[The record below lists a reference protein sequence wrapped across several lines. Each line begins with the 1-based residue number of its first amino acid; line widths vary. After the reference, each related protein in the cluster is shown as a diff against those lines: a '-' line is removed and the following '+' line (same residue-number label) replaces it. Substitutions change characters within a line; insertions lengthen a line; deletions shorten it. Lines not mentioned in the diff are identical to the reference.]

1 MDITH
6 EWQGWIA
13 ENIVQGSNPHD
24 LLAVL
29 MQHGAEESVALREI
43 QAAVDSPYVQRLK
56 HNASQ
61 VSQAQAANP
70 ANSPYT
76 APAHPQAIQ
85 SVEQQVAKRDW
96 VLNIYRKLNRLNPTG
111 NVIERKHQLSREE
124 FFSQYYLLNRP
135 VIITGMMEDWSALTR
150 WNLPFL
156 KAEYGDK
163 TVELQLKRDTNPDY
177 QMNVDQHRSTM
188 KLADYIDQIEV
199 GGTSND
205 YYMTANNHSGNRQ
218 ALAGLWSDIGK
229 LSTYLNPNSPDDG
242 FFWLGPVGTRTPFH
256 HDLTNNF
263 MAQVVGRKL
272 IRLMPACELPNVY
285 NHFHCFSQVDGFAVD
300 YERFPLM
307 QNAQIL
313 ECVLH
318 PGEILFLPVGCW
330 HYVQSLDISITMSF
344 INFWLDNDFNSF
356 YPF

>member
-1 MDITH
+1 MEITH

-13 ENIVQGSNPHD
+13 ENIVQGSPPHD

-29 MQHGAEESVALREI
+29 IQHGAEESVALREI
-43 QAAVDSPYVQRLK
+43 QAAVDSPYLQRLK
-56 HNASQ
+56 HNAMQ
-61 VSQAQAANP
+61 IAAQ
-70 ANSPYT
+70 T
-76 APAHPQAIQ
+76 APIQQKPQALQ
-85 SVEQQVAKRDW
+85 SVDQQLAKRDW

-111 NVIERKHQLSREE
+111 SVIERKHQLSREE

-135 VIITGMMEDWSALTR
+135 VIITGVMDDWAALTR
-150 WNLPFL
+150 WTLPFL

-163 TVELQLKRDTNPDY
+163 TIEVQLKRETNSEYELDK
-177 QMNVDQHRSTM
+177 DQHRSTM
-188 KLADYIDQIEV
+188 NFGDYIDQIAT
-199 GGTSND
+199 GTVTND
-205 YYMTANNHSGNRQ
+205 YYITANNNSGNRQ
-218 ALAGLWSDIGK
+218 ALAGLWSDIGS
-229 LSTYLNPNSPDDG
+229 LSTYLATDMPDSG
-242 FFWLGPVGTRTPFH
+242 FFWFGPAGTRTPFH